1 MCGLFMCRSGE
12 IFAQVG
18 REVGGGDTDLFH
30 CIAVAQSYGFR
41 LLLNGFE
48 VHGQAQRGADFVMT
62 AVVIVAGVL
71 MMILGIIQCDAAD
84 AELHQLL
91 LQLVAFGHNFGA
103 VFLERNNRNLYRR
116 EVLL

>member
-1 MCGLFMCRSGE
+1 MCGLFICRSGE

-62 AVVIVAGVL
+62 AVSFADVAGVF
-71 MMILGIIQCDAAD
+71 QCDAAD

-91 LQLVAFGHNFGA
+91 LQQLF
-103 VFLERNNRNLYRR
+103 
-116 EVLL
+116 

>member
-1 MCGLFMCRSGE
+1 MCNLFMCRSGE
-12 IFAQVG
+12 VFAQVG

-62 AVVIVAGVL
+62 AVSFADVAGVF
-71 MMILGIIQCDAAD
+71 QCDAAD

-91 LQLVAFGHNFGA
+91 LQLVAFGHNLGA

-116 EVLL
+116 EVFL